1 MKTTTTTITA
11 AFVTLGIS
19 LATSAC
25 GTSSPEGIGEGAAD
39 VQATTTTVV
48 PATTATVER
57 PSHLVDELVSID
69 NGQMHI
75 RCVGSG
81 AQTVV
86 LIAGWDD
93 GGDKWGA
100 IEPAISERARVC
112 SYSKFGT
119 GTSDAPS
126 STQTFDTEA
135 ADLHALLGEAGEP
148 GPYVALGHSFGGAV
162 AVTFASKYA
171 DEVSG
176 LALLDASPT
185 SWPATVCSVAAYEGG
200 CAVMHDPTLSPERLD
215 VFRAFEEVATI
226 TSLGDLPMTVITAAH
241 RTDPA
246 LAQSELA
253 RLDAVWA
260 EGVGRWAGLS
270 SSSSVVSVENTGHNI
285 ELDQPQVVIQELL
298 DLLA

>member
-1 MKTTTTTITA
+1 MKTTTAIATA
-11 AFVTLGIS
+11 LVTLTIS
-19 LATSAC
+19 LAASAC
-25 GTSSPEGIGEGAAD
+25 GTSSSKGTAD
-39 VQATTTTVV
+39 SAPTSATSDTVA
-48 PATTATVER
+48 PATTPTVER
-57 PSHLVDELVSID
+57 PSQLVDELVSID

-75 RCVGSG
+75 RCIGSG
-81 AQTVV
+81 AQTVL

-119 GTSDAPS
+119 GMSDPPS

-135 ADLHALLGEAGEP
+135 TDLHALLDEAGEP
-148 GPYVALGHSFGGAV
+148 GPYFVLGHSFGGAV
-162 AVTFASKYA
+162 AVPFASKYA

-226 TSLGDLPMTVITAAH
+226 TSLGDLPMTVITAAR

-260 EGVGRWAGLS
+260 EGVDRWAGLS
-270 SSSSVVSVENTGHNI
+270 SSSSVVSVDDTGHNI
-285 ELDQPQVVIQELL
+285 ELDQPQLVVEEVL

>member
-1 MKTTTTTITA
+1 MKTTTVTA
-11 AFVTLGIS
+11 AVVTLAIS
-19 LATSAC
+19 FAASAC
-25 GTSSPEGIGEGAAD
+25 GSSSSSRIAESAPTA
-39 VQATTTTVV
+39 VSTTTVA
-48 PATTATVER
+48 PMPTATIER
-57 PSHLVDELVSID
+57 PSQLVDELVSID

-75 RCVGSG
+75 RCTGSG
-81 AQTVV
+81 TQTVI

-93 GGDKWGA
+93 GGDKWGL

-119 GTSDAPS
+119 GTSDPPS
-126 STQTFDTEA
+126 SNQTFDSEA
-135 ADLHALLGEAGEP
+135 ADLHALLDEAGEP

-176 LALLDASPT
+176 LVLLDASPT

-260 EGVGRWAGLS
+260 EGVDRWAGLS
-270 SSSSVVSVENTGHNI
+270 SSSSVVSVEDTGHNI
-285 ELDQPQVVIQELL
+285 ELDQPQLVVGEVL

>member
-1 MKTTTTTITA
+1 MKTTTTITA

-19 LATSAC
+19 LAASAC
-25 GTSSPEGIGEGAAD
+25 GTSSPEGTGEGAT
-39 VQATTTTVV
+39 VVPATTTTVV

-75 RCVGSG
+75 RCIGSG

-135 ADLHALLGEAGEP
+135 ADLHALLDEAGEP

-176 LALLDASPT
+176 LVLLDASPT

>member
-1 MKTTTTTITA
+1 MKTTTTITA

-25 GTSSPEGIGEGAAD
+25 GTSSPEGTGEGATV

-48 PATTATVER
+48 PATTARVER
-57 PSHLVDELVSID
+57 PSHLVDELVSTD

-75 RCVGSG
+75 RCIGSG

-135 ADLHALLGEAGEP
+135 ADLHALLDEAGEP

>member
-1 MKTTTTTITA
+1 M
-11 AFVTLGIS
+11 
-19 LATSAC
+19 
-25 GTSSPEGIGEGAAD
+25 
-39 VQATTTTVV
+39 
-48 PATTATVER
+48 
-57 PSHLVDELVSID
+57 
-69 NGQMHI
+69 
-75 RCVGSG
+75 
-81 AQTVV
+81 
-86 LIAGWDD
+86 
-93 GGDKWGA
+93 
-100 IEPAISERARVC
+100 
-112 SYSKFGT
+112 
-119 GTSDAPS
+119 
-126 STQTFDTEA
+126 
-135 ADLHALLGEAGEP
+135 
-148 GPYVALGHSFGGAV
+148 
-162 AVTFASKYA
+162 TFASKYA

-246 LAQSELA
+246 LTQSELA

-298 DLLA
+298 DLLVTTAPIINREQADGRCESIGPSALSVSGYPAHKIVPPTRLSNGMSALL